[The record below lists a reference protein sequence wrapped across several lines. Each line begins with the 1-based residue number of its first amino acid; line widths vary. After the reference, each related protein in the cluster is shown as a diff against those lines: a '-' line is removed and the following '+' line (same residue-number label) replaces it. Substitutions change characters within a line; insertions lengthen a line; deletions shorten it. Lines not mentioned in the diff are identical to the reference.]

1 MDRTK
6 ATHRTV
12 VTEIIG
18 NGRYLVV
25 PRWMY
30 LMDRFRYGLSFMPLD
45 CILHHQQQVAMNDR
59 RPIAYSYLL
68 SRGVLYLDTPY
79 SLSTPI
85 RRFCLLWQKRQM
97 ANKSKHKNMSE
108 RRRRPY
114 DLSVALGKKRLV
126 ARKRDLSAS
135 IRRARHKKHRHHDR
149 RRHPRHIL

>member
-68 SRGVLYLDTPY
+68 SRGIVSRY
-79 SLSTPI
+79 SLLPIYSYSTLLSFVAKKANGKQKQAQKHERAPPPPLRPV
-85 RRFCLLWQKRQM
+85 RRLRQKKVGGQKARSIGVDP
-97 ANKSKHKNMSE
+97 KSETQKTSS
-108 RRRRPY
+108 P
-114 DLSVALGKKRLV
+114 
-126 ARKRDLSAS
+126 
-135 IRRARHKKHRHHDR
+135 
-149 RRHPRHIL
+149 